1 MKMSA
6 SGELVT
12 RFVCICDNL
21 EEAKRCIPELSL
33 VDFHAVRE
41 GRKVFIGDTI
51 NGIELVAVEGED

>member
-1 MKMSA
+1 MSV

-21 EEAKRCIPELSL
+21 EEARRCIPELSL

-41 GRKVFIGDTI
+41 GRKVFIGDSVS
-51 NGIELVAVEGED
+51 GIELVTVEGEE